1 MVMKVEKY
9 IEIRNLT
16 VNFDDLLVLKDV
28 NLEIRERDF
37 LGVIGPNGGGKSTL
51 LKSILGI
58 VTPSFGEI
66 KYSNNIKQSIGYLP
80 QIKEIDRDFPISAFD
95 VVLSGLVSGGKLF
108 RRFSRGEKNKAEEL
122 LERFGIGDLRRK
134 KIGNLSGGEMQ
145 KIFLC
150 RALVSGPKLLMLDE
164 PNTFVDKNF
173 EKSFYSLLS
182 ELNKEMAIVL
192 VTHDLGIIP
201 QYVKNIACVNRYLYY
216 HDSNEI
222 TEEVLKTYN
231 YPVDLLSHDVPIR
244 HLMQH
249 EEGGDG

>member
-1 MVMKVEKY
+1 MEKY
-9 IEIRNLT
+9 IEIKNLT
-16 VNFDDLLVLKDV
+16 VNFDDILVLKDV

-37 LGVIGPNGGGKSTL
+37 LGIIGPNGGGKSTL

-58 VTPSFGEI
+58 VPPSLGEI
-66 KYSNNIKQSIGYLP
+66 VYSKNIKQNIGYLP
-80 QIKEIDRDFPISAFD
+80 QIKEIDRDFPISALD
-95 VVLSGLVSGGKLF
+95 VVLSGLASGGKLF
-108 RRFSRGEKNKAEEL
+108 RRFKRGEKKKAEEL
-122 LERFGIGDLRRK
+122 LERFGIGELRKK
-134 KIGNLSGGEMQ
+134 KIGSLSGGEMQ

-150 RALVSGPKLLMLDE
+150 RALVSDPKLLMLDE

-173 EKSFYSLLS
+173 EKNFYSLLK

-222 TEEVLKTYN
+222 TEDVLKTYN

-244 HLMQH
+244 HLRQH
-249 EEGGDG
+249 EEGENG